1 MKKLS
6 IVEALCII
14 QSGISNNDERE
25 LYDDA
30 FDVVVKEGK
39 RLKLIHKKELIDL
52 ELAKG
57 MEGHQQGYSED
68 DLKDA
73 FSMGRIG
80 KTIEDFNKKFKT
92 KDRIMSETPE
102 EIKQRARDYG
112 NSLVKGEPKGQS
124 NLEEYISLVEK
135 HTSPKEESK
144 QELPTNLESVL
155 AKITHQNDLGLSQ
168 WHEVVYYDN
177 DTEKWCCYSGSKTFQ
192 DGERVV
198 DWKYCKDLL

>member
-1 MKKLS
+1 MEKLS

-14 QSGISNNDERE
+14 QSGVSNNDERV

-57 MEGHQQGYSED
+57 MEGQQQGYSGED
-68 DLKDA
+68 VP
-73 FSMGRIG
+73 
-80 KTIEDFNKKFKT
+80 N
-92 KDRIMSETPE
+92 
-102 EIKQRARDYG
+102 
-112 NSLVKGEPKGQS
+112 
-124 NLEEYISLVEK
+124 
-135 HTSPKEESK
+135 
-144 QELPTNLESVL
+144 NLESVL

-168 WHEVVYYDN
+168 WYEVVYYDN
-177 DTEKWCCYSGSKTFQ
+177 ETEKWCCYSGSKTFQ

-198 DWKYCKDLL
+198 AWKYCKDCL